1 MDRELELR
9 ERMDVVRSSLEVL
22 HEDAEGR
29 SLDATEQEEWD
40 EGIQFLKEGERM
52 LARYDR
58 ARSSERKGYYD
69 KGVNVH
75 RTSDDPFETVA
86 RARTAEPK
94 EARRLLT
101 DANMRAMEQHSD
113 HLSTGDQKH
122 FETVLKRHAS
132 DTVWA
137 SNILARQS
145 EVYQE
150 AWGKAMCGREVYLT
164 TEERA
169 ALNVG
174 QKASGNTATEGGY
187 LLPTHLDPTIILTND
202 GTSNIIRGL
211 ARVVT
216 LPAPGATVW
225 NGVTSAGM
233 TASWDTELQEVSDDS
248 PTFARV
254 SIPVG
259 KAQAFA
265 QASVE
270 AFEDIASLAA
280 DLTMM
285 FSDARDRLE
294 GAAHATGT
302 QLNSSPNGV
311 FTSLQAT
318 TASRVVTGTA
328 EAIALADIHALYRA
342 LPVRHRSKGAF
353 LLNPTYALAIKA
365 LGTAVS
371 ASFSGELPDGTTS
384 RILGRPVH
392 ESDDAPTTVTT
403 TALDSRV
410 IYGDFS
416 NYVIVDKPGSMAVE
430 HIPHMFN
437 TANNLPDGRR
447 GWFAY
452 WRTGADVVNPAAFRI
467 LVDKTTA

>member
-29 SLDATEQEEWD
+29 SLDADEQEEWD

-58 ARSSERKGYYD
+58 ARSASSRGYYD
-69 KGVNVH
+69 KGVNV
-75 RTSDDPFETVA
+75 RLGSDDPFETVA
-86 RARTAEPK
+86 RARTADPK
-94 EARRLLT
+94 TARRLLT
-101 DANMRAMEQHSD
+101 DANLRSMEQHSD
-113 HLSTGDQKH
+113 HLSTEDQKH
-122 FETVLKRHAS
+122 FESVIKRHAN
-132 DTVWA
+132 DTAWA
-137 SNILARQS
+137 SNILARQA

-150 AWGKAMCGREVYLT
+150 AWAKVMSGREMQLSQ
-164 TEERA
+164 EERTS
-169 ALNVG
+169 LQVG
-174 QKASGNTATEGGY
+174 ANTNGGY

-202 GTSNIIRGL
+202 GTSNVIRNL

-248 PTFARV
+248 PTFSRI

-270 AFEDIASLAA
+270 AFEDIANLAS

-294 GAAHATGT
+294 GAAHAVGTGVN
-302 QLNSSPNGV
+302 NSPTGI
-311 FTSLQAT
+311 FTALDANSAVEVES
-318 TASRVVTGTA
+318 ASA
-328 EAIALADIHALYRA
+328 AAISLADIHGLYRA
-342 LPVRHRSKGAF
+342 VPVRWRGKGTW
-353 LLNPTYALAIKA
+353 LMNPTYALAIKA

-384 RILGRPVH
+384 KILGRPVV
-392 ESDDAPTTVTT
+392 ESDDAPSTQTTTVR
-403 TALDSRV
+403 DNEV

-416 NYVIVDKPGSMAVE
+416 NYVIVDKPGSMSVE
-430 HIPHMFN
+430 AIPHLFN

-452 WRTGADVVNPAAFRI
+452 WRTGADSVNDNAFR
-467 LVDKTTA
+467 LLQDKTSA